1 MTTTKQQIRVTTAA
15 GATDYDADVVLV
27 QDGQYVLMYEGSE
40 VARVPISDVVSSS
53 SEDGESS
60 SGIETVFSRT

>member
-15 GATDYDADVVLV
+15 GTTDYDADVVKV
-27 QDGQYVLMYEGSE
+27 QDGQYVLMYEGIE
-40 VARVPISDVVSSS
+40 VARVPISDVVS